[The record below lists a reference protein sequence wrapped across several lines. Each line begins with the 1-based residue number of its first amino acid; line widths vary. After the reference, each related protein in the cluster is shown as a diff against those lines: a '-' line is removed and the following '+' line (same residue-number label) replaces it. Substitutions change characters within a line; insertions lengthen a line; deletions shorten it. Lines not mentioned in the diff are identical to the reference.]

1 MLASDEVWPAMVEA
15 FDAAR
20 GRPLAE
26 RLLDALDAAE
36 AAGGDFRGRQAGGVV
51 VVSGDPADP
60 PWQRLV
66 DVRVDD
72 HPEPVQEL
80 RRLYRLSEAYRRR
93 RELSPNEAR
102 AAGLREDEILL
113 LEDPAAYAAS
123 HPGRAATV
131 DRLRRLG
138 YM

>member
-1 MLASDEVWPAMVEA
+1 MVEA
-15 FDAAR
+15 FEAGR

-36 AAGGDFRGRQAGGVV
+36 SAGGDFRGRQAGGVI
-51 VVSGDPADP
+51 VVSGDRADP
-60 PWQRLV
+60 PWQRIV

-72 HPEPVQEL
+72 HPEPVREL

-93 RELSPNEAR
+93 RELTPDEAR
-102 AAGLREDEILL
+102 AAGLRDDEILL